1 MEKVLL
7 PEKIIDEGME
17 LLKGKAS
24 IVITRDSSEEA
35 ILDEVHDVF
44 AIVLR
49 SKAKITRRIIE
60 AAPKLRIIS
69 RTGAGYD
76 NVDVQ
81 AATEHNVMVCN
92 LPGIN
97 TIPVAEHAVSLMLA
111 LLKQLPRMDLYV
123 RNGQWEKRSEF
134 ISEEAFGKTI
144 GIVGM
149 GKIGREVMRRCKALG
164 MKILAF
170 DPYVNDASL
179 SDVIFCKDLEV
190 LFAESDIITLHV
202 PNMVENKKMVDEH
215 LLKLMKPT
223 AYIINTSRGEVIDQ
237 EALTNVLKEHRIAG
251 AGLDVFASEPLALDD
266 HLLTLDNVILTPHAA
281 ALTKE
286 SGVKMT
292 VEAVKQVIDC
302 LEGRIP
308 PYIVNRKELGLG

>member
-24 IVITRDSSEEA
+24 IVIMRDSSEEA

>member
-17 LLKGKAS
+17 LLKGKAI
-24 IVITRDSSEEA
+24 IVIMRDSSEEA